1 MEIKVFDV
9 KECLENKKTFIEG
22 IKLYEEIFDE
32 KKASENEMFM
42 FIAGYKI
49 GKEIGKQDV

>member
-1 MEIKVFDV
+1 MKIKILGV
-9 KECLENKKTFIEG
+9 KECLENKETFIEG

-49 GKEIGKQDV
+49 GKEIGKQNV

>member
-1 MEIKVFDV
+1 MGIKVFDV
-9 KECLENKKTFIEG
+9 KECLENEKTFIEG

-32 KKASENEMFM
+32 KKASRDEMFM

-49 GKEIGKQDV
+49 GKEIGKQNV